1 MSDIHKVRSTVLIL
15 ALVASTLAIIES
27 ASAQSIPKP
36 SVPEFTL
43 AYNTHSSDKPATY
56 VTDPYTGEQRVS
68 TPAEHYEWQ
77 TIDVTIKNQPF
88 TSFKMT
94 LDNNIVDALLYYDV
108 QYKGHFEEKWHYYD
122 PTYYVVQNDSR
133 PYTVITFFAG
143 GKRPNGGV
151 GWGTRHISRLSSDSG
166 GEVDFQVK
174 AFVGYMQPGGLV
186 KYPSLGPDVWIPGT
200 FNGTESGWSS
210 TQTIKI
216 GESQTQ
222 TPSSTTAP
230 AETPTATSTFSTST
244 TVQLA
249 FGGVFLVLTWAQITI
264 ALIVAVAILLVIIAV
279 LVHKTTKK
287 APNLKK
293 K

>member
-1 MSDIHKVRSTVLIL
+1 MNKRAALLLIAIL
-15 ALVASTLAIIES
+15 TLSSLLIGQAAP
-27 ASAQSIPKP
+27 ASAAISEPA
-36 SVPEFTL
+36 VPEFTL

-56 VTDPYTGEQRVS
+56 VTDPYTGEQKVS

-77 TIDVTIKNQPF
+77 TIDITIKNQPF

-122 PTYYVVQNDSR
+122 PTYYVVQNDSG
-133 PYTVITFFAG
+133 PYTVITFFVGAKG
-143 GKRPNGGV
+143 PNGGV
-151 GWGTRHISRLSSDSG
+151 GWGTRRISRLSSDRG

-200 FNGTESGWSS
+200 FNGTESEWSS

-216 GESQTQ
+216 GESQAS

-230 AETPTATSTFSTST
+230 AETPTATSTFSTSAI
-244 TVQLA
+244 VQLT
-249 FGGVFLVLTWAQITI
+249 FGGVFLVLTWAQIAI
-264 ALIVAVAILLVIIAV
+264 ALIIAVAILLVIIAV
-279 LVHKTTKK
+279 LVHKTTTKK
-287 APNLKK
+287 APNAT
-293 K
+293 